1 LGWSFLA
8 VGLRALKSEKY
19 NLVQESEVCMTKSF
33 LFIFAVALF
42 VTAGLASAQIEYFSG
57 TPSMS
62 GSLTFDQFDESV
74 GTLTS
79 IQVILYLQTSGGRL
93 TLDNDSEESASGTFE
108 FGASGSITSEDVG
121 LTNSSLIAIPGT
133 VSAYHSQA
141 FSLSG
146 NVGDGDDDYDP
157 TAPDGLQY
165 DGGIVTN
172 SKSGFVG
179 ESAWDA
185 YKGTGTYNIDYS
197 ITQWLNYGGFGGIE
211 YAVNPVSASGY
222 VEVIYAYDP
231 IPEPATITLL
241 AIGALALLKR
251 KNSK

>member
-1 LGWSFLA
+1 LGWSLLA

-57 TPSMS
+57 TPSMDD
-62 GSLTFDQFDESV
+62 SLTFNQFDESL

-79 IQVILYLQTSGGRL
+79 IQIILSLQISGGQL

-108 FGASGSITSEDVG
+108 FGASGSITSGDVG
-121 LTNSSLIAIPGT
+121 LVNSSFVAIPGT
-133 VSAYHSQA
+133 VSTYNSEA

-146 NVGDGDDDYDP
+146 NVGDGEGDYDP

-165 DGGIVTN
+165 DGGIKTN
-172 SKSGFVG
+172 SKSDFVG
-179 ESAWDA
+179 SVAWGG
-185 YKGTGTYNIDYS
+185 YIGTGTYDIDYS
-197 ITQWLNYGGFGGIE
+197 VTQWLNYGGIGGIE
-211 YAVNPVSASGY
+211 YAVTPLSASGS
-222 VEVIYAYDP
+222 VEVIYTYDP

-241 AIGALALLKR
+241 TIGALALLKR